1 MKLLLSKNDGFVSI
15 TMYILLVYLS
25 QVFYYYYNKIMYIIE
40 IRKDLI
46 EIYELKL
53 LEMIG

>member
-53 LEMIG
+53 LQMIG